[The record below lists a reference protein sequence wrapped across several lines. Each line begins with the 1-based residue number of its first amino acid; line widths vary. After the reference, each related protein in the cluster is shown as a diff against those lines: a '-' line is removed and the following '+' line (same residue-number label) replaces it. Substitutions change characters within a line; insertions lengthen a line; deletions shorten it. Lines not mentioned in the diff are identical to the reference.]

1 MKAVIYARYSSDNQ
15 REESIEGQLRECKE
29 YADKNGITILCSYI
43 DRALSAK
50 TDNRPEFQKM
60 VQDSAKGL
68 FDTVLVWKLDRFA
81 RNRYDSAHYKA
92 VLRRNGVKVVSAT
105 ENISDGPEGIILESM
120 LEGMAEYYSAELAQK
135 INRGLTENAL
145 KGKNNGGGIP
155 LGYQLTDDQH
165 LRIDPSTAPIVRE
178 IYQRYA
184 EGETVRSI
192 ITSLN
197 ERHILTQKQKPFR
210 PNSLHS
216 VLCNRKYIG
225 EYRYK
230 DIIIPDGVP
239 SIIPKDLF
247 ERVQMRV
254 EKNKRTPARA
264 KAEEEYLLTTKLF
277 CGHCGRM
284 MIGESGKSH
293 TGAIY
298 RYYKCSGAKRKLGC
312 RKKAVKKDWIECIAV
327 QYTIQRV
334 FQDELIAQIAD
345 KLVEKAFSVLAVSIV
360 IAGATI
366 ANLGGVPCS
375 TLLTHLVS
383 WRMAYALVACT
394 GVVVIICVLIWVPK
408 LPGLKHTGFLEQ
420 FRFLGSVQPWLIFL
434 AIVLGNGGM
443 FCWYSYVSPFLT
455 GVSGLEP
462 GKMTLVMAF
471 AGAGMVLGNSLSGR
485 LSVRFRP
492 AVIAAGMQG
501 VMAVSLLALFLLG
514 TGLAAALCLLFLCTA
529 CLFGI
534 SAPQQM
540 LLLQNARGGE
550 MLGAAMAQV
559 GFNTGNALGAFLGG
573 LSIDAGF
580 GYAGTACLGAAG
592 AAVGFLLLFFYSR
605 HEGR

>member
-1 MKAVIYARYSSDNQ
+1 MISPAACAAQTDLVRRKAGKRP
-15 REESIEGQLRECKE
+15 E
-29 YADKNGITILCSYI
+29 KNGIPALDESALPHYTKAGRFTREIMLFLLELSEKEQGLSADHLQPEVCVFPQAANRHYRSRPSLRAKGHGVLFPFSLRSGAHSMKISYPVFKSLL
-43 DRALSAK
+43 ALSLG
-50 TDNRPEFQKM
+50 TFGVCMSEFSM
-60 VQDSAKGL
+60 M
-68 FDTVLVWKLDRFA
+68 
-81 RNRYDSAHYKA
+81 A
-92 VLRRNGVKVVSAT
+92 VLPEVAGSLAVSIPEAGHFISAYALGVCAGAPLTVMTARSR
-105 ENISDGPEGIILESM
+105 PLRGILLVLM
-120 LEGMAEYYSAELAQK
+120 LLFIAG
-135 INRGLTENAL
+135 NAL
-145 KGKNNGGGIP
+145 
-155 LGYQLTDDQH
+155 TAMATH
-165 LRIDPSTAPIVRE
+165 PSLMLAARFIAGLPHGA
-178 IYQRYA
+178 Y
-184 EGETVRSI
+184 
-192 ITSLN
+192 
-197 ERHILTQKQKPFR
+197 F
-210 PNSLHS
+210 
-216 VLCNRKYIG
+216 
-225 EYRYK
+225 
-230 DIIIPDGVP
+230 GV
-239 SIIPKDLF
+239 
-247 ERVQMRV
+247 
-254 EKNKRTPARA
+254 A
-264 KAEEEYLLTTKLF
+264 
-277 CGHCGRM
+277 
-284 MIGESGKSH
+284 
-293 TGAIY
+293 AI
-298 RYYKCSGAKRKLGC
+298 
-312 RKKAVKKDWIECIAV
+312 
-327 QYTIQRV
+327 
-334 FQDELIAQIAD
+334 IAD